1 MENKKIL
8 TIMVAFLIFQCF
20 INGILIYRSIN
31 QNTDFETNMDILRGF
46 SSGIKVLDKKII
58 ETMNAHNREVESW
71 YIGNKYIDD
80 TTKKF
85 FSEMKTLSNEEN
97 MNMTDFE
104 ACIADYE
111 EYYQLL
117 TPHIT
122 PDGDVDGYVIWMHD
136 SQDFDGIGFI
146 MFAKEHAKY
155 TIYTCGGYYYNKTTE
170 ELTFIEPLVML

>member
-46 SSGIKVLDKKII
+46 SSGIKVMDKKII

-71 YIGNKYIDD
+71 YVGNKYIDD

-85 FSEMKTLSNEEN
+85 FSEMAILSNEG
-97 MNMTDFE
+97 NMTEFE
-104 ACIADYE
+104 ACIADYGD
-111 EYYQLL
+111 YYQLL
-117 TPHIT
+117 TSHIT
-122 PDGDVDGYVIWMHD
+122 SEGDVDGYIIWMHEL
-136 SQDFDGIGFI
+136 QDFEELGFI
-146 MFAKEHAKY
+146 MFTKEYAKY
-155 TIYTCGGYYYNKTTE
+155 TVYPCGGYYYNKTTE
-170 ELTFIEPLVML
+170 ELTFIEPWVSA